1 MIVHGEVETGLV
13 GSSRVDEESESW
25 RRIVAGFEL
34 LDVTR
39 EVAEVWA
46 VLRALLKRS
55 GLTTGDNDLLI
66 AATALVHD
74 MIVVTRNA
82 KHYARVPGLG
92 MLVLDELP
100 QRRR

>member
-13 GSSRVDEESESW
+13 GSPRADEEAQSW
-25 RRIVAGFEL
+25 YRVVAGFEML
-34 LDVTR
+34 EVTR

-74 MIVVTRNA
+74 MIVVTRNL
-82 KHYARVPGLG
+82 KHFSRVPGLG
-92 MLVLDELP
+92 LLVLDELP
-100 QRRR
+100 RRRR